1 LRSEVEDQNLHNR
14 TQTGVSIQKNHWWNV
29 SLDKIL
35 IMEYMI
41 IESYIHGGPMEER
54 ILELK
59 AEVLKAL
66 AQPTRLKILE
76 LLRNGE
82 RCICE
87 IVPAIN
93 GEQSNISR
101 HISLMQKSRLVT
113 TRKDGVKVMV
123 KVRDPKIFEIL
134 DSVSLL
140 LKKQFQE
147 TRKLIQ
153 KFA

>member
-1 LRSEVEDQNLHNR
+1 
-14 TQTGVSIQKNHWWNV
+14 
-29 SLDKIL
+29 
-35 IMEYMI
+35 
-41 IESYIHGGPMEER
+41 MEER
-54 ILELK
+54 ALELK

-76 LLRNGE
+76 CLRGGE

-87 IVPAIN
+87 IIPAVG

-123 KVRDPKIFEIL
+123 KVTDPKIFGIL
-134 DSVSLL
+134 DQISVILKNQMSVQTRLMRSL
-140 LKKQFQE
+140 
-147 TRKLIQ
+147 
-153 KFA
+153 

>member
-1 LRSEVEDQNLHNR
+1 
-14 TQTGVSIQKNHWWNV
+14 
-29 SLDKIL
+29 
-35 IMEYMI
+35 MEAF
-41 IESYIHGGPMEER
+41 MEER
-54 ILELK
+54 VLELK
-59 AEVLKAL
+59 AEILKAL

-101 HISLMQKSRLVT
+101 HISLMQKSNLVT

-123 KVRDPKIFEIL
+123 RVSDPKIFDLLDRVSSIL
-134 DSVSLL
+134 R
-140 LKKQFQE
+140 
-147 TRKLIQ
+147 TRMNEQSRLIR
-153 KFA
+153 AI

>member
-1 LRSEVEDQNLHNR
+1 
-14 TQTGVSIQKNHWWNV
+14 
-29 SLDKIL
+29 
-35 IMEYMI
+35 
-41 IESYIHGGPMEER
+41 MEER

-59 AEVLKAL
+59 AEVLKVL

-76 LLRNGE
+76 LLRKGE

-101 HISLMQKSRLVT
+101 HISLMQKSHLVT

-140 LKKQFQE
+140 LKKQIQE
-147 TRKLIQ
+147 TGKLIQ

>member
-1 LRSEVEDQNLHNR
+1 
-14 TQTGVSIQKNHWWNV
+14 
-29 SLDKIL
+29 
-35 IMEYMI
+35 
-41 IESYIHGGPMEER
+41 MEER

-59 AEVLKAL
+59 ADILKVL

-101 HISLMQKSRLVT
+101 HISLMQKSHLVT

-134 DSVSLL
+134 DGVSLL
-140 LKKQFQE
+140 LKKQIQE
-147 TRKLIQ
+147 TGKLIQ

>member
-1 LRSEVEDQNLHNR
+1 
-14 TQTGVSIQKNHWWNV
+14 
-29 SLDKIL
+29 
-35 IMEYMI
+35 
-41 IESYIHGGPMEER
+41 MEER
-54 ILELK
+54 VLELK
-59 AEVLKAL
+59 AEILKAL

-101 HISLMQKSRLVT
+101 HISLMQKSNLVT

-123 KVRDPKIFEIL
+123 KVSDPRVFEIL
-134 DSVSLL
+134 DSIALL
-140 LKKQFQE
+140 LKKQIIE
-147 TRKLIQ
+147 TGKLVQ
-153 KFA
+153 QLR

>member
-1 LRSEVEDQNLHNR
+1 
-14 TQTGVSIQKNHWWNV
+14 
-29 SLDKIL
+29 
-35 IMEYMI
+35 
-41 IESYIHGGPMEER
+41 MEER

-59 AEVLKAL
+59 AEVLKVL

-101 HISLMQKSRLVT
+101 HISLMQKSHLVT

-123 KVRDPKIFEIL
+123 NVKDPKIFEIL
-134 DSVSLL
+134 DKVAAILKSQMKEQEKLL
-140 LKKQFQE
+140 AQ
-147 TRKLIQ
+147 I
-153 KFA
+153 